1 MNLKTVLQSALLA
14 VLTLGAGAPAFA
26 QQPPA
31 ATPEPGTVGTMAIG
45 VGIGAY
51 IWYRGRKRK

>member
-1 MNLKTVLQSALLA
+1 MNLRTLAQAA
-14 VLTLGAGAPAFA
+14 VLGILTLAASAAVVA

-31 ATPEPGTVGTMAIG
+31 ATPEPGTIGTMAIG
-45 VGIGAY
+45 VGLGAY

>member
-1 MNLKTVLQSALLA
+1 MNLKIMAQAA
-14 VLTLGAGAPAFA
+14 VLGIITLATASAVVA

-31 ATPEPGTVGTMAIG
+31 ATPEPGTIGTMAIG
-45 VGIGAY
+45 VGLGAY